1 MLRLRVYPGPQV
13 NVAQTPRTHRSR
25 RGALLHGQI
34 ESSDPFLEAGSSQPH
49 CHARSQGAPQPI

>member
-1 MLRLRVYPGPQV
+1 MLRLRVYPDPQV

-34 ESSDPFLEAGSSQPH
+34 E
-49 CHARSQGAPQPI
+49 